1 MNIAI
6 NVIEFGVILLIY
18 TTNVTSLKTRLAPF
32 TTWLSTAFQTLFPLA
47 WWLSLHSWQNSCGQ
61 FFCHLETFG
70 LCLTRPY

>member
-32 TTWLSTAFQTLFPLA
+32 TT
-47 WWLSLHSWQNSCGQ
+47 
-61 FFCHLETFG
+61 
-70 LCLTRPY
+70 